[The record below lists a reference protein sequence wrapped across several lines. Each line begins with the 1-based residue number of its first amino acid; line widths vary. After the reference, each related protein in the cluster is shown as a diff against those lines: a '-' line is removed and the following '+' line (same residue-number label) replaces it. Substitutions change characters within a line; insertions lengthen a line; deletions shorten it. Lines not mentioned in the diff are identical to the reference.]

1 MSAAPL
7 TIVEAR
13 PAQLELRKRL
23 VNTDDL
29 EAALTGD
36 GNRDAVLVLNAG
48 IPAPDEGALLEALA
62 AYEKTHDEASVH
74 RLLKRTHVM
83 VLNVK
88 LDFPVEHVKD
98 ELTKSAGVLVVR
110 TAKAHSNAFDIMYQS
125 YASATGGGHF
135 VQGSYKSVG
144 DLVHVDVVRGA
155 GVPKAKPAVPRAE
168 PVVGARPAPPPSA
181 AAELARTRR
190 NELLAQERWLTSQQ
204 VATQA
209 RGRTVESNPYEYAS
223 RLRRE
228 HRLFGARFRGS
239 YLYPA
244 FQFQPETGEPHPA
257 VADLLA
263 RLPDS
268 SDGWVAALWLF
279 QPTGKLGGARPA
291 DVFAHDPGAVIDAAR
306 RDFQGDDAD
315 W

>member
-62 AYEKTHDEASVH
+62 AFEKTHDEASVH

-88 LDFPVEHVKD
+88 LDVPVEHVKD

-110 TAKAHSNAFDIMYQS
+110 TAKAHSNAFDLMYQS
-125 YASATGGGHF
+125 YASATGGGELI
-135 VQGSYKSVG
+135 QGSYKSVG
-144 DLVHVDVVRGA
+144 ELVHVDVVRGA
-155 GVPKAKPAVPRAE
+155 GRAKPAVPHAE
-168 PVVGARPAPPPSA
+168 SAVGTRPAPPSST